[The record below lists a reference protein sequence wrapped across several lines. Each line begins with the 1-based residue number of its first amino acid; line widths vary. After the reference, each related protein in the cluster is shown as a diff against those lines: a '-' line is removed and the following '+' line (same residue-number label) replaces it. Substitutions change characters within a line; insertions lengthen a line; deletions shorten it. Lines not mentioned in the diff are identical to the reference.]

1 MEKQDIPETL
11 RPVAEAA
18 VLWFNLEQGHSFE
31 LTGLVDYESAL
42 TADPTEAYEL
52 GLILCDGEICARQQ
66 VGVQPGETG
75 PKFSFI
81 AAQAAEIP
89 PLLDPPVGV
98 RANWLDTVLAK
109 HEFVLLLFYRGL
121 W

>member
-1 MEKQDIPETL
+1 M
-11 RPVAEAA
+11 AEAA

-66 VGVQPGETG
+66 VGVQPGEKIIYPVHVSRDRLMVAGRVQTG
-75 PKFSFI
+75 SST
-81 AAQAAEIP
+81 
-89 PLLDPPVGV
+89 
-98 RANWLDTVLAK
+98 R
-109 HEFVLLLFYRGL
+109 
-121 W
+121 